1 MASYYRQKQRFW
13 TKTQSFVLLHLTSQL
28 RVLSVDICNDFG
40 LIKTKITA
48 LLGSVKSLT
57 IHTVSLHITALDRR
71 TEIPCTSVLTRDMRL
86 LTENVIKIVTFSV
99 LAHVSTFYPYAR
111 LFFVSFF
118 HLGACSFTGYSTE
131 ILDLLR

>member
-1 MASYYRQKQRFW
+1 VASYYRQKQRFW

-71 TEIPCTSVLTRDMRL
+71 TEIPCTSVLTRDKLL
-86 LTENVIKIVTFSV
+86 LTEDVIKIVTFSV
-99 LAHVSTFYPYAR
+99 IYIAHVSTFYPYAR

-118 HLGACSFTGYSTE
+118 SPWRMQFHR
-131 ILDLLR
+131 I